1 MKPLLVAALC
11 IAALAAKVS
20 DANESPTATGT
31 GTHRAT
37 RFSLPLTEDEAL
49 APAARGVLLSEA
61 QLRYCLAQ
69 PVRID
74 AVRPLLNRYEP
85 AEVQNF
91 NTLVADF
98 NARCGSYHFKPED
111 QTEAKL
117 WVEQNRV
124 PIEQT
129 AREAYAAQFPSEA
142 RTPRTKTTAA
152 PAPAPAPAP
161 AAAAPAPVP
170 APAAPAPVTSRDDEI
185 SVTARVAEEPRP
197 ATTPAKPATS
207 ERPAV
212 RQAQAPKHTAPETG
226 RPATVPPRPL
236 PGRALNETAKEAAPS
251 STTAPAAVAMA
262 KPGETAT
269 TSPIPAESNAPPV
282 EDTTISKPRTFPNE
296 PVTTAPAAQPS
307 TPSSPAPSSAKP
319 EKSEAK
325 PLAPSLTTETKTT
338 KTSEKPV
345 TAAPT
350 PPAPSQT
357 AKTDTPATPTQPESK
372 PGKPAK
378 GQKSTAGRKPEQVAA
393 VTPKSEP
400 VATGPEAALARL
412 TKEIQRAG
420 SQVLPQ
426 PANAGTSGDVTTQ
439 VEVHFAAGGF
449 VRSIVV
455 GESSGSPVLDE
466 QALALARA
474 TRFPDVP
481 EELRSRDFSV
491 RFPVQFRA
499 AR

>member
-11 IAALAAKVS
+11 FAALAARVC
-20 DANESPTATGT
+20 DANESPTAAAGSNRTA
-31 GTHRAT
+31 HFA
-37 RFSLPLTEDEAL
+37 LPLSEDEDL
-49 APAARGVLLSEA
+49 APAARGVLLTEA

-74 AVRPLLNRYEP
+74 AVRPLLNHYAP

-98 NARCGSYHFKPED
+98 NARCGNYRFKPED
-111 QTEAKL
+111 QTEAKQ
-117 WVEQNRV
+117 WVEQNRAQ
-124 PIEQT
+124 IEQA
-129 AREAYAAQFPSEA
+129 ARESYATQFPAEA

-152 PAPAPAPAP
+152 PATPAATPAPAASAPAP
-161 AAAAPAPVP
+161 AAAAPAPV
-170 APAAPAPVTSRDDEI
+170 TSRDGEI
-185 SVTARVAEEPRP
+185 AVTARVAEDPKPVTTPKP
-197 ATTPAKPATS
+197 ATTS

-226 RPATVPPRPL
+226 RPASVPPRPL
-236 PGRALNETAKEAAPS
+236 PGRALNETAKE
-251 STTAPAAVAMA
+251 PAQS
-262 KPGETAT
+262 KPAETAT
-269 TSPIPAESNAPPV
+269 TAPIPAESIAPAPV
-282 EDTTISKPRTFPNE
+282 EDNTISKPRTFPNE
-296 PVTTAPAAQPS
+296 TAAAPAAQPS
-307 TPSSPAPSSAKP
+307 TPSSPAPSPGKP
-319 EKSEAK
+319 AKSEAK
-325 PLAPSLTTETKTT
+325 PLAPSLAEETKPA
-338 KTSEKPV
+338 KTAEKPV
-345 TAAPT
+345 TSAPT
-350 PPAPSQT
+350 PPASTQS
-357 AKTDTPATPTQPESK
+357 AKAEMPETPAQPESK
-372 PGKPAK
+372 PTRPAR
-378 GQKSTAGRKPEQVAA
+378 GQKSTTGRKPEQVAA
-393 VTPKSEP
+393 VTPKPEP
-400 VATGPEAALARL
+400 VASGPEAALARL

-455 GESSGSPVLDE
+455 GESSGSPALDE
-466 QALALARA
+466 QALAVARA

-481 EELRSRDFSV
+481 DELRSRDFSV